1 MKTNNDRK
9 MFAFENLYDD
19 GEYYWFT
26 VWSYNALFRMDKKN
40 WLAEYMGSFSNAKL
54 SEGRLY
60 EQIIEYDNKL
70 YFTPGLAKSIG
81 VYDKKSGNFSNIDY
95 SVLQSDKTEG
105 AIEWDF
111 YSASKYNGCIYFFP
125 HQKDYILKLEVK
137 TGKIMC
143 IPFLNDDIQANSI
156 GVTWFFGICVQNN
169 IVYAPFNGVN
179 AVLKL
184 DMSNDEITVYEVG
197 DPGMGFADICFDGE
211 DFWLAPMHSGVIVRW
226 NDKQN
231 ISEKIELNIKGNT
244 DFLFCR
250 CEYFNDRIYLI
261 PNTYDKMLTIETQ
274 NNNNYCVNEY
284 IDVGDTDKGI
294 YYSNYICCNSDND
307 HILLL
312 DKDLYL
318 SEIDKENKTVRYEQ
332 VQLNPENEN
341 KYNAFISK
349 LQSELFYDTEQ
360 TNFESSVFPLKD
372 YIKSII
378 K

>member
-26 VWSYNALFRMDKKN
+26 VWSYNALFRMDKKS

-54 SEGRLY
+54 SESRLY

-70 YFTPGLAKSIG
+70 YFTPGLATSIG

-105 AIEWDF
+105 AIELDF
-111 YSASKYNGCIYFFP
+111 YPASKYNGCIYFFP

-137 TGKIMC
+137 TGKIMR
-143 IPFLNDDIQANSI
+143 IPFLSDDIQANSI

-169 IVYAPFNGVN
+169 TVYAPFNGVN

-197 DPGMGFADICFDGE
+197 EPGMGFADICFDGE
-211 DFWLAPMHSGVIVRW
+211 DFWLAPMHGGVIVRW

-312 DKDLYL
+312 DKDLCL

>member
-105 AIEWDF
+105 VIELDF

-137 TGKIMC
+137 TGKIMR

-169 IVYAPFNGVN
+169 TVYAPFNGVN

-197 DPGMGFADICFDGE
+197 EPGMGFADICFDGE
-211 DFWLAPMHSGVIVRW
+211 NFWLAPMHGGVIVRW

-261 PNTYDKMLTIETQ
+261 PNTYDKMLTIEPQ

-332 VQLNPENEN
+332 VKLNPDNEN
-341 KYNAFISK
+341 KYNLFISK

>member
-9 MFAFENLYDD
+9 MFAFENLYDE

-105 AIEWDF
+105 AIEMDF

-137 TGKIMC
+137 TGKIMR

-169 IVYAPFNGVN
+169 TVYAPFNGVN

-197 DPGMGFADICFDGE
+197 EPGMGFADICFDGE
-211 DFWLAPMHSGVIVRW
+211 NFWLAPMHGGVIVRW

-261 PNTYDKMLTIETQ
+261 PNTYDKMLTIEPQ

-332 VQLNPENEN
+332 VKLNPDNEN
-341 KYNAFISK
+341 KYNLFISK

>member
-105 AIEWDF
+105 VIELDF

-137 TGKIMC
+137 TGKIMR

-169 IVYAPFNGVN
+169 TVYAPFNGVN

-197 DPGMGFADICFDGE
+197 EPGMGFADICFDGE
-211 DFWLAPMHSGVIVRW
+211 DFWLAPMHGGVIVRW

-294 YYSNYICCNSDND
+294 YYSNYICCNSDNV

>member
-105 AIEWDF
+105 AIEMDF

-137 TGKIMC
+137 TGKIMR

-169 IVYAPFNGVN
+169 TVYAPFNGVN

-197 DPGMGFADICFDGE
+197 EPGMGFADICFDGE
-211 DFWLAPMHSGVIVRW
+211 NFWLAPMHGGVIVRW

-294 YYSNYICCNSDND
+294 YYSNYICCNSVND

-318 SEIDKENKTVRYEQ
+318 SEIDKENKTDRYEQ
-332 VQLNPENEN
+332 VKLNPDNEN
-341 KYNAFISK
+341 KYNLFISK

>member
-81 VYDKKSGNFSNIDY
+81 VYDKKSGNFSNTDY

-105 AIEWDF
+105 AIEMDF

-137 TGKIMC
+137 TGKIMR

-169 IVYAPFNGVN
+169 TVYAPFNGVN

-197 DPGMGFADICFDGE
+197 EPGMGFADICFDGE
-211 DFWLAPMHSGVIVRW
+211 NFWLAPMHGGVIVRW

-261 PNTYDKMLTIETQ
+261 PNTYDKMLTIEPQ

-332 VQLNPENEN
+332 VKLNPDNEN
-341 KYNAFISK
+341 KYNLFISK

>member
-105 AIEWDF
+105 AIEMDF

-137 TGKIMC
+137 TGKIMR

-169 IVYAPFNGVN
+169 TVYAPFNGVN

-197 DPGMGFADICFDGE
+197 EPGMGFADICFDGE
-211 DFWLAPMHSGVIVRW
+211 NFWLAPMHGGVIVRW

-261 PNTYDKMLTIETQ
+261 PNTYDKMLTIEPQ

-332 VQLNPENEN
+332 VKLNPDNEN
-341 KYNAFISK
+341 KYNLFISK